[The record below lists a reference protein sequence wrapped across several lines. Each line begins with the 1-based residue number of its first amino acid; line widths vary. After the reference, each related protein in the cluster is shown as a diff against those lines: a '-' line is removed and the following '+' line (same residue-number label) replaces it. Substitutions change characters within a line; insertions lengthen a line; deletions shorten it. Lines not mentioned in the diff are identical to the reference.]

1 MLFASRIPPKTLAM
15 VSRSLA
21 TMLESGIQIRKAIGI
36 ASKKSM
42 HAPTKQVLREV
53 SDAIQGGS
61 DISAALRIHGQF
73 FPTLFLEMVEMAEE
87 SGSLPD
93 VLKHLAEH
101 YEANIRMKK
110 EFIGSIIWP
119 AFQLVAAIFV
129 IAVLILVLGLIAE
142 STGNNDMS
150 FLVFGLSG
158 PTGATIWLMG
168 TFGFFAA
175 GYVAWLMIQKAA
187 QAKAIV
193 DPMLLVVPV
202 LGHCMRSF
210 AIARFSWS
218 YFLTQQTGMAVV
230 RSLQG
235 SLKATGN
242 GAFIAQTPFITSAV
256 MEGAS
261 LTESLAESRLF
272 TEEYLEMVSV
282 AEESGTVP
290 EALHRLSPQFE
301 EEARRAM
308 KTLTRMLSV
317 AVWLCVAGF
326 IIFFVFRFML
336 WYVDMIGKAID
347 QT

>member
-1 MLFASRIPPKTLAM
+1 MIFASRIPPKTLAM

-21 TMLESGIQIRKAIGI
+21 TMLESGIQIRKAIDI
-36 ASKKSM
+36 ASKKAM
-42 HAPTKQVLREV
+42 HTPTKNVLRDV
-53 SDAIQGGS
+53 SDAIQEGS
-61 DISAALRIHGQF
+61 DISEALRQHGKF
-73 FPTLFLEMVEMAEE
+73 FPTLFIEMVTMAEE
-87 SGSLPD
+87 SGSLPE

-119 AFQLVAAIFV
+119 AFQLIAAIFV
-129 IAVLILVLGLIAE
+129 IALLILILGFIAE

-158 PTGATIWLMG
+158 ATGATIWLMG

-175 GYVAWLMIQKAA
+175 CYVAWLMIQKAA

-193 DPMLLVVPV
+193 DPFLLIVPV
-202 LGHCMRSF
+202 LGRCMRSF

-218 YFLTQQTGMAVV
+218 YYLTQQTGMPVT

-256 MEGAS
+256 MEGSS

-272 TEEYLEMVSV
+272 PEEYIEMVSV

-308 KTLTRMLSV
+308 KTLTRAISV
-317 AVWLCVAGF
+317 VVWLFVAGF
-326 IIFFVFRFML
+326 IVFFVFRFML
-336 WYVDMIGKAID
+336 WYVGQINKALEGI
-347 QT
+347 

>member
-1 MLFASRIPPKTLAM
+1 MIFESRVPPQTLAI

-36 ASKKSM
+36 ASKKAM
-42 HAPTKQVLREV
+42 HPPTKRVLREV

-61 DISAALRIHGQF
+61 DISQALKDHGNF
-73 FPTLFLEMVEMAEE
+73 FPTLFVEMVTMAED
-87 SGSLPD
+87 SGSLPE

-110 EFIGSIIWP
+110 EVIGSLMWP
-119 AFQLVAAIFV
+119 VFQLVAAIFV
-129 IAVLILVLGLIAE
+129 IAILIVVFGMVAE
-142 STGNNDMS
+142 VAGGDSMS
-150 FLVFGLSG
+150 FLVFGLTG
-158 PTGATIWLMG
+158 VTGAITWLTMS
-168 TFGFFAA
+168 FGSFVAM
-175 GYVAWLMIQKAA
+175 YVAWLTIQKAA

-193 DPMLLVVPV
+193 DPLLLNVPV
-202 LGHCMRSF
+202 LGRCMRSF

-218 YFLTQQTGMAVV
+218 FYLTQQSGMPVT

-242 GAFIAQTPFITSAV
+242 GAFMAQTPFITAAV
-256 MEGAS
+256 MEGSS
-261 LTESLAESRLF
+261 LTDSLAQSRLF
-272 TEEYLEMVSV
+272 PEEYLEMVSV

-301 EEARRAM
+301 DDARRAM
-308 KTLTRMLSV
+308 KTLTRMIS
-317 AVWLCVAGF
+317 AIVWLFVAGF

-336 WYVDMIGKAID
+336 WYVGQINQALEG
-347 QT
+347 T